1 MRGEV
6 EPMMTHANIFRI
18 EEAGRDYA
26 VFGNVRYNFDD
37 DEVGTKEEAAA
48 FFRGL
53 VGKEAA
59 IEAAESANDG
69 TGRFYIGVDFMERNG
84 GNVETI
90 PISFAVSS
98 VEIVL

>member
-1 MRGEV
+1 
-6 EPMMTHANIFRI
+6 MMTHANILKI

-53 VGKEAA
+53 VGKDAA
-59 IEAAESANDG
+59 IEAAESASDG
-69 TGRFYIGVDFMERNG
+69 TGRFYIGVDFMDWNG
-84 GNVETI
+84 SNVKVI
-90 PISFAVSS
+90 PIPFNVSS
-98 VEIVL
+98 VEIVQFPV

>member
-1 MRGEV
+1 
-6 EPMMTHANIFRI
+6 MMTHANIFKI

-37 DEVGTKEEAAA
+37 EIGTKEAAAA
-48 FFRGL
+48 FFQGL
-53 VGKEAA
+53 VGKDAA

-69 TGRFYIGVDFMERNG
+69 TGRFYIGVDFMERNDN
-84 GNVETI
+84 NVKVI
-90 PISFAVSS
+90 PIPFRVST